1 MSDDDQRR
9 VRRVIEGTP
18 AAVPKPPVDWR
29 QAERFQRS
37 LGATRRIEPDPRR
50 EAELE
55 ATPITT
61 PRGAASSEPA
71 RGTERRPHA
80 MPVQATV
87 PVVEASDEADEA
99 SAAPAD
105 APPPMAWLS
114 QGDAAL
120 AAPPGWDVTLVNTI
134 ATLCRH
140 TDPSLQGFSVTV
152 PLNAD
157 VLPHTELRLTLSA
170 HYLQV
175 RFRTESTRSHELVLK
190 HLPNLR
196 TLLADMLGEARHI
209 DIEVT

>member
-1 MSDDDQRR
+1 MSDEDQRR
-9 VRRVIEGTP
+9 VRRVIEGAP
-18 AAVPKPPVDWR
+18 ATAPKPPVDWR

-37 LGATRRIEPDPRR
+37 LGPTRRIEPDPRR
-50 EAELE
+50 EPEPDTAP
-55 ATPITT
+55 ASTPSGTT
-61 PRGAASSEPA
+61 TSEST
-71 RGTERRPHA
+71 RGTDRRPHS

-87 PVVEASDEADEA
+87 PVVEAAEEADGR
-99 SAAPAD
+99 SSAPAD
-105 APPPMAWLS
+105 APPPLAWLS

-120 AAPPGWDVTLVNTI
+120 PAAPGWDATLVNTI

-152 PLNAD
+152 PLNAE

-175 RFRTESTRSHELVLK
+175 RFRTESTRSHELVLT

-196 TLLADMLGEARHI
+196 TLLVEALGEARHL

>member
-18 AAVPKPPVDWR
+18 TIAPKPPVDWR

-37 LGATRRIEPDPRR
+37 LGPARRAEPEPRR
-50 EAELE
+50 EAEPE
-55 ATPITT
+55 SAPVAA
-61 PRGAASSEPA
+61 PRGTAASEPA
-71 RGTERRPHA
+71 RGAERRPHS
-80 MPVQATV
+80 MPVQAAV
-87 PVVEASDEADEA
+87 PVVEATEEADGA
-99 SAAPAD
+99 SSAPAD
-105 APPPMAWLS
+105 APPPLAWLS
-114 QGDAAL
+114 QGDAAPP
-120 AAPPGWDVTLVNTI
+120 AATGWDVTLVNTI
-134 ATLCRH
+134 STLCRH

-152 PLNAD
+152 PLNAE

-196 TLLADMLGEARHI
+196 ALLVETLGEARHI

>member
-1 MSDDDQRR
+1 MSDEDQRR
-9 VRRVIEGTP
+9 VRRVIEGAPTT
-18 AAVPKPPVDWR
+18 APKPPVDWR

-37 LGATRRIEPDPRR
+37 LGAARRIEPDPRR
-50 EAELE
+50 EAEPE
-55 ATPITT
+55 SAPVST
-61 PRGAASSEPA
+61 PRGATSSEPA
-71 RGTERRPHA
+71 RGTERRAHS
-80 MPVQATV
+80 MPVQAAV
-87 PVVEASDEADEA
+87 PVIEASDEADGA
-99 SAAPAD
+99 SSAPND

-114 QGDAAL
+114 QGDANL
-120 AAPPGWDVTLVNTI
+120 PAAPGWDATLVNTI

-152 PLNAD
+152 PLNAE

-196 TLLADMLGEARHI
+196 TLLAEALGEARHI